1 MIVTVTLNA
10 ALDVTYE
17 VERLAVDEVNRVR
30 SVAQRAGGKGIN
42 VARVLAGLGHDVIV
56 TGLAGGATGV
66 LIRADARA
74 AGLAMELV
82 EIAGESRRTV
92 AVVQDSGKIA
102 GESRRTVAVVQDSG
116 TGATLFNEPGPPVS
130 ASEWAHFQTRFAQLV
145 ADAEGVVLS
154 GSLPEALPPD
164 AYAILV
170 EAARAAGARVVL
182 DADGAA
188 LRSGVR
194 AGPDVVKPNLAELQA
209 ATGIAE
215 LAPACAA
222 LRNAGARA
230 VVASLGPAGLA
241 ADTADGR
248 WTVEPPVTV
257 AGNPTGAGDAAVA
270 ALTAGLVAGQ
280 PWPERLAEA
289 IAVSAAAAR
298 APVAGDID
306 EATYAAVRDRVGVV
320 AWRDG

>member
-1 MIVTVTLNA
+1 MIVTATLNA

-30 SVAQRAGGKGIN
+30 SVTRRAGGKGIN
-42 VARVLAGLGHDVIV
+42 VARVLAGLGHDVVV
-56 TGLAGGATGV
+56 TGLAGGATGE

-74 AGLAMELV
+74 AGLATALV
-82 EIAGESRRTV
+82 DIAGESRRTV
-92 AVVQDSGKIA
+92 AVVQRSG
-102 GESRRTVAVVQDSG
+102 S
-116 TGATLFNEPGPPVS
+116 GATLLNEPGPPVS
-130 ASEWAHFQTRFAQLV
+130 ASEWARFRARFAELA
-145 ADAEGVVLS
+145 ADAAAVVLS
-154 GSLPEALPPD
+154 GSLPEELPPD

-188 LRSGVR
+188 LRSGVQ
-194 AGPDVVKPNLAELQA
+194 AGPDVVKPNLAELHA
-209 ATGIAE
+209 ATGIVE

-222 LRNAGARA
+222 LRNAGAQA
-230 VVASLGPAGLA
+230 VVASLGSAGLA

-248 WTVEPPVTV
+248 WKVVPPVAV

-289 IAVSAAAAR
+289 TALSAAAAR

-306 EATYAAVRDRVGVV
+306 AATYAAVRDRVRVV
-320 AWRDG
+320 PWRDS

>member
-1 MIVTVTLNA
+1 MIVTATLNA

-17 VERLAVDEVNRVR
+17 VERLAVDEVHRVR
-30 SVAQRAGGKGIN
+30 SVTQRAGGKGIN

-56 TGLAGGATGV
+56 TGLAGGATGA

-74 AGLAMELV
+74 AGLATELV
-82 EIAGESRRTV
+82 DIAGESRRTV
-92 AVVQDSGKIA
+92 AVVQ
-102 GESRRTVAVVQDSG
+102 RSG

-130 ASEWAHFQTRFAQLV
+130 AVEWEHFRERFAEL
-145 ADAEGVVLS
+145 AAGAEAVVLS
-154 GSLPEALPPD
+154 GSLPEELPPD
-164 AYAILV
+164 AYALLV
-170 EAARAAGARVVL
+170 EAARAAGACVVL

-194 AGPDVVKPNLAELQA
+194 AGPDVVKPNLDELQA
-209 ATGIAE
+209 ATGMGE

-222 LRNAGARA
+222 LRDAGAQA
-230 VVASLGPAGLA
+230 VVASLGSAGLA

-248 WTVEPPVTV
+248 WKARSPVAV
-257 AGNPTGAGDAAVA
+257 DGNPTGAGDAAVA

-306 EATYAAVRDRVGVV
+306 EATYAAVRDRVRVV
-320 AWRDG
+320 PWAA